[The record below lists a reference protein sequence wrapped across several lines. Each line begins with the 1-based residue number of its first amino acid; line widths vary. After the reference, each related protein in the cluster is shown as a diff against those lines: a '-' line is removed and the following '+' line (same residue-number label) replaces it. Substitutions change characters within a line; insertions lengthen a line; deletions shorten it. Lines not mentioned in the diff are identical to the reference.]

1 MPIDFLSAL
10 RAMQGIPKPLLS
22 RMLTTAQL
30 GNLYEDDINASLQPF
45 IGEAEK
51 AQTASQAA
59 SGALNT
65 FQQAPLPELNPVA
78 DTVGRSVA
86 GAADALAPGNNFV
99 QKQADAAK
107 AQLGRLHS
115 QRAER
120 LTLLEKAAD
129 SAAERAAKLGD
140 MALQMKHL
148 KDADRYA
155 KMRGELIQTA
165 GSYFEGQDKQA
176 LENQKFSNDLALQA
190 RKFRDELMVKYGT
203 ENPSPAFLAQRDRLS
218 KQYEQGA
225 KLIIDSA
232 NSEIAHPSMDP
243 DKSRSPQDIQSQ
255 AMQQLAR
262 LGSQYEAGLAQLTG
276 GEAPPPVQQQ
286 RPVDMTQWL
295 HEDVIEHI
303 NHGHYTF
310 NDYDKTLQDKDAN
323 GNVVIRGEDGSP
335 AIGEDGSPI
344 TVPYKDM
351 AAQARRLYKSYGPL
365 LQEAKSLAEDVKNNR
380 GPFVP
385 SKAQR
390 YERIR
395 MTLTRHGIE
404 LPPLGAP
411 QIKGIGVEA
420 TPLQV
425 Q

>member
-1 MPIDFLSAL
+1 
-10 RAMQGIPKPLLS
+10 
-22 RMLTTAQL
+22 
-30 GNLYEDDINASLQPF
+30 
-45 IGEAEK
+45 
-51 AQTASQAA
+51 
-59 SGALNT
+59 
-65 FQQAPLPELNPVA
+65 
-78 DTVGRSVA
+78 
-86 GAADALAPGNNFV
+86 
-99 QKQADAAK
+99 
-107 AQLGRLHS
+107 
-115 QRAER
+115 
-120 LTLLEKAAD
+120 
-129 SAAERAAKLGD
+129 

-155 KMRGELIQTA
+155 KMRGDLIQTA

-176 LENQKFSNDLALQA
+176 LENQRFSNDLALQA

-243 DKSRSPQDIQSQ
+243 DKSRSPQDIQAQ

-276 GEAPPPVQQQ
+276 GEAPPPAQQQ
-286 RPVDMTQWL
+286 RPVDMAQWL

-351 AAQARRLYKSYGPL
+351 AAQARRLHKSYGPL
-365 LQEAKSLAEDVKNNR
+365 LKEAKSLAEDVKNNR

-385 SKAQR
+385 SKVQR

-395 MTLTRHGIE
+395 MALTRHGIE

-411 QIKGIGVEA
+411 QIKV
-420 TPLQV
+420 
-425 Q
+425 